1 MKTLQSADP
10 RWNGLYR
17 TAIAAIVAMLA
28 IMLAQMV
35 VFILWPP
42 PETVEDFFAL
52 FQRSELLGLLSMDLL
67 YLANNTV
74 LILIYLALY
83 AALHRTAE
91 SAALIALVF
100 GLVGVAAYFASNTGL
115 EMLAVSRQYA
125 AATSEAQRSGLL
137 GAGQALLATYGG
149 TAFDVY
155 YVLSGICLLI
165 FAVVMLRSTVFSRA
179 TGWWGLAAGVL
190 MAVPSTAGTPGMIF
204 ALASLLPWAVFIVL
218 VLRRLRQFVAA
229 RA

>member
-1 MKTLQSADP
+1 MKIHQSVEPADP

-83 AALHRTAE
+83 AALHCTAE

-100 GLVGVAAYFASNTGL
+100 GLVGVAAYFASNTGF

-137 GAGQALLATYGG
+137 GA
-149 TAFDVY
+149 
-155 YVLSGICLLI
+155 
-165 FAVVMLRSTVFSRA
+165 
-179 TGWWGLAAGVL
+179 
-190 MAVPSTAGTPGMIF
+190 
-204 ALASLLPWAVFIVL
+204 
-218 VLRRLRQFVAA
+218 
-229 RA
+229 